1 MLTKTSG
8 KARWRNMGVYRMLP
22 VTDVFDWLH
31 HAWEKP
37 CNQRRMGL
45 ALLWFYLAVLLGVEL
60 QRQGLLPHWMPRL
73 PNNHFYSIQLAFTI
87 ILGMELVSL
96 IFIIPSSLSK
106 SMGKQFEIL
115 TLILLRNAF
124 KELANLPEPVHITL
138 ENIMSVVEIGS
149 SAVGA
154 LAVFVCLGL
163 YRRMARR
170 QRFIESPEMRMRYVL
185 SKKILAL
192 ALFCIFVGTAARDFW
207 ELLQT
212 GQPQHFFENFYTV
225 LIFADI
231 AMVIIAQRYMPG
243 YHAVFRN
250 SGYVIGTL
258 MMRLAISSPALISP
272 VLGLAAALFVLG
284 VTWATKLFSPNLEMP
299 EHTS

>member
-1 MLTKTSG
+1 
-8 KARWRNMGVYRMLP
+8 MGVYRMLP

-31 HAWEKP
+31 HAWENP
-37 CNQRRMGL
+37 RNQRRMGL
-45 ALLWFYLAVLLGVEL
+45 ALLWFYLAVLLGVEM
-60 QRQGLLPHWMPRL
+60 QRLGFQPTWLPRL
-73 PNNHFYSIQLAFTI
+73 PDNHFYSIQLAFTI

-124 KELANLPEPVHITL
+124 KELANLPEPVHITP
-138 ENIMSVVEIGS
+138 ETFMNVVEIGA

-154 LAVFVCLGL
+154 LAVFVCLGF
-163 YRRMARR
+163 YRRVARR

-192 ALFCIFVGTAARDFW
+192 TLLGIFAGTAGRDFW
-207 ELLQT
+207 NYVQT
-212 GQPQHFFENFYTV
+212 GQAQHFFENFYTV

-231 AMVIIAQRYMPG
+231 ALVIITQRYMPG

-272 VLGLAAALFVLG
+272 LLGVVAALFVLG
-284 VTWATKLFSPNLEMP
+284 VTWAARLFSPNLEMD
-299 EHTS
+299 EHAL